1 MDIIFFI
8 RYGISILSG
17 IIIIVGLLSS
27 VYILKELNPVI
38 AAIGGLLFTI
48 PLRFFWLSYMM
59 PVLKIKGV
67 ETVWFNPGDHPDWRY
82 LANRIIVENSG
93 RSAAKNCKGYIDTGK
108 RKERVCWMVPAERP
122 NATINAHDEERLDFC
137 AFYINGPTHLKLK
150 VKTIG
155 KDEGEMQEIPKII
168 APTEEK
174 WYNPWE
180 CRVLDGIEECKVLI
194 TADNADPVE
203 ETIRFNIE
211 KKEIEIG
218 DKQNE

>member
-1 MDIIFFI
+1 MCVKFFI
-8 RYGISILSG
+8 RYGISLLSG

-27 VYILKELNPVI
+27 VYVLKELNPVI
-38 AAIGGLLFTI
+38 AAIGGLLFAI
-48 PLRFFWLSYMM
+48 PIQFFWRSYMK
-59 PVLKIKGV
+59 PVLNIKEV
-67 ETVWFNPGDHPDWRY
+67 ERVSFYPGDTHWIY
-82 LANRIIVENSG
+82 IANRIIVENSG
-93 RSAAKNCKGYIDTGK
+93 RSAAKNCKGYISREK
-108 RKERVCWMVPAERP
+108 RKERVCWSVPKERP

-137 AFYINGPTHLKLK
+137 AFYIIGPTHLKLK

-155 KDEGEMQEIPKII
+155 KDEEEMQEIPKII

-194 TADNADPVE
+194 TADNTGPVE
-203 ETIRFNIE
+203 ATIKFNIE